1 MVTYC
6 SRPLEGDV
14 HAYIL
19 NLIYDSKINFKSFG
33 VLFFFFFNEKI
44 KHDYKP

>member
-6 SRPLEGDV
+6 SLPLEGDV

-19 NLIYDSKINFKSFG
+19 YLKYSSKINFKSFG
-33 VLFFFFFNEKI
+33 VL
-44 KHDYKP
+44 